1 MSQLN
6 PYKSTGVAESESPET
21 ASRRLSVLWWLVY
34 FYPVIVLALVY
45 ASWIVACVSLGRPP
59 GFGEH
64 PEIQPAH
71 AAFHVL
77 ANSTAILLLCCFL
90 FVPSGMV
97 WSFIQPFSFRQEQPG
112 ENLSAR
118 LVCTGLYIL
127 MLVIATFIWNWDPY
141 RVVYWF
147 LD

>member
-90 FVPSGMV
+90 LVPSGMV
-97 WSFIQPFSFRQEQPG
+97 WKRFAWGQVRFSVFKLSHAMITRSKT
-112 ENLSAR
+112 ENL
-118 LVCTGLYIL
+118 T
-127 MLVIATFIWNWDPY
+127 
-141 RVVYWF
+141 
-147 LD
+147 